1 MTTIL
6 HAIQS
11 AATDTVEAAGMHW
24 RVHKVNSAALAS
36 VGFAALAMSSAAQRE
51 QEGAEEPTPEEMLG
65 KVTPKQAAQ
74 LASLQDATVAAGVSA
89 VSEDG
94 EEWEPLKLVID
105 PKREDADAGV
115 LCVNSLP
122 AGVVT
127 DCFSAIMSLST
138 DGDRCAER
146 LRSFREPAGSP
157 TGVLDAGDEDRPL
170 AARSA
175 GS

>member
-24 RVHKVNSAALAS
+24 RVHKVCSADLAR
-36 VGFAALAMSSAAQRE
+36 VGFAALAMAGAAQRE

-65 KVTPKQAAQ
+65 KVTPKQAEQ